1 MKKLLFITYSLG
13 KPGGVQSVLAN
24 LMNELCNKFDITV
37 LCLDGNEKFIYDLN
51 SNIKTMVLN
60 SFGNTK
66 SFRAMVFINKY
77 FSWLPKKQNLKNY
90 IYQYG
95 VYRLLK
101 KWLIKN
107 HQNYDTIIS
116 CRYTLSSML
125 STMKIINKKTWAWE
139 HVNYRMGGL
148 FWYTIMRPYY
158 KNLKGIIY
166 INKESEKHYKRIN
179 PHSILIHNIIGEP
192 FESVPFIPLEKKENI
207 VLFVGRLHPE
217 KNIRQIV
224 EMYSSLSNTNLWKL
238 VIIGDGPE
246 KKYLDE
252 FIHKNSVNN
261 IVLIGNKNKEE
272 VCKYMKKSKILVLA
286 SETEAFGLV
295 LVESMF
301 CSNALLSYDCEFGPS
316 SIINEKNGFLVK
328 HHDEKDFRKKFQ
340 ILVDDEDLLKKL
352 NKSSFEESKKWKK
365 DNFLNLWEN
374 LLKE

>member
-51 SNIKTMVLN
+51 SNIKTMILN

-272 VCKYMKKSKILVLA
+272 VCEYMKKSKILVLA

>member
-51 SNIKTMVLN
+51 SNIKTMILN

-192 FESVPFIPLEKKENI
+192 FESVPFISLEKKENI

-224 EMYSSLSNTNLWKL
+224 EMYFSLSNTNLWKL

>member
-51 SNIKTMVLN
+51 SNIKTMILN

-192 FESVPFIPLEKKENI
+192 FESVPFISLEKKENI

-224 EMYSSLSNTNLWKL
+224 EMYFSLSNTNLWKL

-272 VCKYMKKSKILVLA
+272 VCEYMKKSKILVLA

-301 CSNALLSYDCEFGPS
+301 CSNALISYDCEFGPS

>member
-51 SNIKTMVLN
+51 SNIKTMILN

-192 FESVPFIPLEKKENI
+192 FESVPFISLEKKENI

>member
-51 SNIKTMVLN
+51 SNIKTMILN

-192 FESVPFIPLEKKENI
+192 FESVPFISLEKKENI

-272 VCKYMKKSKILVLA
+272 VCEYMKKSKILVLA

>member
-51 SNIKTMVLN
+51 SNIKTMILN

-179 PHSILIHNIIGEP
+179 PHSILIHNIIGKP

>member
-51 SNIKTMVLN
+51 SNIKTMILN

-352 NKSSFEESKKWKK
+352 NKSSFEESKRWKK

>member
-125 STMKIINKKTWAWE
+125 STMKII
-139 HVNYRMGGL
+139 
-148 FWYTIMRPYY
+148 
-158 KNLKGIIY
+158 
-166 INKESEKHYKRIN
+166 
-179 PHSILIHNIIGEP
+179 
-192 FESVPFIPLEKKENI
+192 
-207 VLFVGRLHPE
+207 
-217 KNIRQIV
+217 
-224 EMYSSLSNTNLWKL
+224 
-238 VIIGDGPE
+238 
-246 KKYLDE
+246 
-252 FIHKNSVNN
+252 
-261 IVLIGNKNKEE
+261 
-272 VCKYMKKSKILVLA
+272 
-286 SETEAFGLV
+286 
-295 LVESMF
+295 
-301 CSNALLSYDCEFGPS
+301 
-316 SIINEKNGFLVK
+316 
-328 HHDEKDFRKKFQ
+328 
-340 ILVDDEDLLKKL
+340 
-352 NKSSFEESKKWKK
+352 
-365 DNFLNLWEN
+365 
-374 LLKE
+374 

>member
-192 FESVPFIPLEKKENI
+192 FESVPFISLEKKENI

-261 IVLIGNKNKEE
+261 IVLIGSKNKEE
-272 VCKYMKKSKILVLA
+272 VCEYMKKSKILVLA

>member
-261 IVLIGNKNKEE
+261 IVLIGSKNKEE
-272 VCKYMKKSKILVLA
+272 VCEYMKKSKILVLA

>member
-51 SNIKTMVLN
+51 SNIKTMILN

-90 IYQYG
+90 IYHYG

-192 FESVPFIPLEKKENI
+192 FESVPFISLEKKENI

-261 IVLIGNKNKEE
+261 IVLIGSKNKEE
-272 VCKYMKKSKILVLA
+272 VCEYMKKSKILVLA

>member
-192 FESVPFIPLEKKENI
+192 FESVPFISLEKKENI

-224 EMYSSLSNTNLWKL
+224 EMYFSLSNTNLWKL

-272 VCKYMKKSKILVLA
+272 VCEYMKKSKILVLA

-301 CSNALLSYDCEFGPS
+301 CSNALISYDCEFGPS

>member
-51 SNIKTMVLN
+51 SNIKTMILN

>member
-66 SFRAMVFINKY
+66 SFRAMIFINKY

-261 IVLIGNKNKEE
+261 IVLIGSKNKEE
-272 VCKYMKKSKILVLA
+272 VCEYMKKSKILVLA